1 MGVERESQHLKG
13 LTDDFARPLRWHAVA
28 VGGKG
33 EARREQEA
41 ESLPGLEELPA
52 EGSVR
57 AEPIVA
63 VSQDPGNQSLDR
75 KDGGRHAESS
85 IESGKIVVI
94 VIGVIVFL
102 CVFSF
107 FFYECI

>member
-1 MGVERESQHLKG
+1 MSSFSL
-13 LTDDFARPLRWHAVA
+13 P
-28 VGGKG
+28 
-33 EARREQEA
+33 EQEA

-75 KDGGRHAESS
+75 KDGGSHAEAS
-85 IESGKIVVI
+85 IESGKVVVVVVAAVVA
-94 VIGVIVFL
+94 VIGEFVFL
-102 CVFSF
+102 CVLSSF
-107 FFYECI
+107 FF